1 MQTERFD
8 FDFVAAEETSTFSR
22 EVTAAVTNTADT
34 PANGVSIVLD
44 IAAAGDHVETIEAD
58 VGDLAPGETQELTYG
73 LSVSPTQGIALL
85 AQGAD
90 LDLEIIADGDIE
102 RTEGTLD
109 V

>member
-8 FDFVAAEETSTFSR
+8 FEFVSSEETGTFSR
-22 EVTAAVTNTADT
+22 EVTAAVTNTADI
-34 PANGVSIVLD
+34 PAEDVRIVLD
-44 IAAAGDHVETIEAD
+44 IAAAGDHVETVEAD
-58 VGDLAPGETQELTYG
+58 VGDLNPGETRELTYG
-73 LSVSPTQGIALL
+73 LSVSPTQGVALL

-90 LDLEIIADGDIE
+90 LDLEIAANGDVE